1 MAQEWALSS
10 ASKLVIPD
18 VGTGYASATTVVVT
32 CDSYPTAIRPL
43 DGGHFELPSF
53 DSE

>member
-1 MAQEWALSS
+1 VAQEWALSS

-18 VGTGYASATTVVVT
+18 VGTGYPSATTVVMS
-32 CDSYPTAIRPL
+32 CDHYRTVIRPL
-43 DGGHFELPSF
+43 DGGHFELLSF

>member
-1 MAQEWALSS
+1 VAQEWALSS
-10 ASKLVIPD
+10 ASKLVVSD
-18 VGTGYASATTVVVT
+18 VGTGYPSATTVVMT
-32 CDSYPTAIRPL
+32 CDHHRTAIRLL